1 MFRESDERERHLHNS
16 YQTKPVSI
24 IQAASQISHLDESG
38 LQQNITRQDV
48 FHQRVPE
55 AVPATYDVVYDP
67 SHPDAD
73 WSGMV
78 STKFHHKKH
87 SSNHSSQ
94 RMGIEQNEHGI
105 VAKVEKQEWGHRR
118 QPEGAAKNN
127 SQILLAGINNDEDR
141 FKTEYRRFANQESTS
156 REQLTLDKR
165 QKAVRSIPDPAQARS
180 LRDRHAA
187 QSGEYGYSGTT
198 PRYGSEFLASPGMN
212 QNESPYQQSA
222 GQQYQQSGYGA
233 LNSATLSKKSF
244 LDGIADS
251 ISKKVPEP
259 PRVSNNDSTFSKNRI
274 LVTDNYQMFPGYTG
288 RRKS

>member
-1 MFRESDERERHLHNS
+1 MFRESDEKERHLHNS
-16 YQTKPVSI
+16 YQTKPISI
-24 IQAASQISHLDESG
+24 IQAASRVSHLDESG

-48 FHQRVPE
+48 FRQRVPE

-118 QPEGAAKNN
+118 QPEGAVKNN
-127 SQILLAGINNDEDR
+127 SQILLAGINNDDDR
-141 FKTEYRRFANQESTS
+141 FKTEYRRFANHEATS

-180 LRDRHAA
+180 LRERQAA
-187 QSGEYGYSGTT
+187 QPGEYGYSGMT
-198 PRYGSEFLASPGMN
+198 PRYGSSDYSESPGF
-212 QNESPYQQSA
+212 NESGTQFQSSGYVNSSSA
-222 GQQYQQSGYGA
+222 GF
-233 LNSATLSKKSF
+233 SKKSF

-259 PRVSNNDSTFSKNRI
+259 PRGTNNDSEFSKNRV
-274 LVTDNYQMFPGYTG
+274 LVTDNYRVFPGYTG
-288 RRKS
+288 GRKG